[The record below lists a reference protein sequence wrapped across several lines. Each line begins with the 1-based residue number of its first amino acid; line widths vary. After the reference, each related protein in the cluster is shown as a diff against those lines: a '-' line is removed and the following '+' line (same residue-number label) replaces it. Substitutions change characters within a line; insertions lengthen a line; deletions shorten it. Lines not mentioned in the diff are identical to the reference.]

1 MKLATKALIGLLAT
15 TTLGCS
21 LIGLG
26 NAPINPGQSG
36 LKPVGWIYTTLYGK
50 NAVLEINNLQS
61 RAEKDPIIVPNGPR
75 SVAVDPRGRGE
86 YLYVVCELA
95 NTVAV
100 VDRRNRQINR
110 SIDVGREPYGIAL
123 SSVASGQLTVDR
135 GFVSNAADD
144 TVSVIDLKT
153 QNVLQTV
160 NLRPPQGSTP
170 GQVLPAALRPQ
181 GIVVNSAGTR
191 AYVACKGGQVVV
203 VEAATPNAQFSA
215 TRFITLTGSVA
226 PQNIA
231 INSEGTTEMV
241 YVTDPQGNRLFIIN
255 GSNPS
260 NTADVREIPDG
271 PWGVA
276 VGRNPQSGKNDR
288 LYVTV
293 KQGGGSSSSSGA
305 LLPLSLPDLNST
317 AQGGAGVSVEG
328 REPTGVAVSPI
339 GDAVYVSLSG
349 SNTVTVFKRV
359 GSDLAR
365 PEQFN
370 IQQLSSQFIA
380 PTGDIALGGFL
391 FQ

>member
-1 MKLATKALIGLLAT
+1 MHTMKLATKALVGLLAT

-21 LIGLG
+21 LISPG
-26 NAPINPGQSG
+26 APTDPKQSG
-36 LKPVGWIYTTLYGK
+36 LKPVGWIYTTLYSK

-61 RAEKDPIIVPNGPR
+61 RAEKEPIIVPNGPR
-75 SVAVDPRGRGE
+75 AVAVDPRGRGE
-86 YLYVVCELA
+86 FLYVVCELG

-100 VDRRNRQINR
+100 VDRRNRLVNR

-123 SSVASGQLTVDR
+123 SSVASGQATIDR
-135 GFVSNAADD
+135 GFVSNGADD

-153 QNVLQTV
+153 QSVLQTIS
-160 NLRPPQGSTP
+160 LRPPQGSTP
-170 GQVLPAALRPQ
+170 GQTVPAALRPQ
-181 GIVVNSAGTR
+181 GIVVNAAGTR
-191 AYVACKGGQVVV
+191 AYVACQGGQVVV
-203 VEAATPNAQFSA
+203 VEAAAPNAQFSA

-231 INSEGTTEMV
+231 INSEGTTETV
-241 YVTDPQGNRLFIIN
+241 YVTDPQGNRLFVIN
-255 GSNPS
+255 GSNPT
-260 NTADVREIPDG
+260 NTADVRDIPNG

-293 KQGGGSSSSSGA
+293 KQGGGA
-305 LLPLSLPDLNST
+305 LLPLSLPDLTSV

-349 SNTVTVFKRV
+349 SNTVTVFRRV
-359 GSDLAR
+359 GNDLAR

>member
-1 MKLATKALIGLLAT
+1 MNLATKALVGLLAT
-15 TTLGCS
+15 TTFGCS
-21 LIGLG
+21 LISGLG
-26 NAPINPGQSG
+26 QAPIDPGQSG
-36 LKPVGWIYTTLYGK
+36 LKPVGWIYTTLYSK

-61 RAEKDPIIVPNGPR
+61 RAEKEPIIVPNGPR
-75 SVAVDPRGRGE
+75 AVAVDPRGRGE
-86 YLYVVCELA
+86 YLYVVCELG

-123 SSVASGQLTVDR
+123 SSVATGQTTIDR
-135 GFVSNAADD
+135 GFVSNGADD

-160 NLRPPQGSTP
+160 NLRPAQGTTP
-170 GQVLPAALRPQ
+170 GQVVPAALRPQ
-181 GIVVNSAGTR
+181 GIVVNAAGTR

-276 VGRNPQSGKNDR
+276 VGRSPQSGKNDR

-293 KQGGGSSSSSGA
+293 KQGGGA

-339 GDAVYVSLSG
+339 GDSVYVSLSG

-359 GSDLAR
+359 GNDLAR